1 MALDSTKALP
11 VVAPFRLLDGG
22 RDGSVLQP
30 EETTRIVARHKKNL
44 VFLSPEEVWAFEAA
58 ERLAFVHA
66 ASGRFDIDVS
76 LAEIEA
82 CAFGGSFVRVH
93 RSWLANLTHVKELR
107 AEGGLTQLF
116 VGTRAGEDAKGMCVP
131 VARDLARTVRETLLA
146 SAIGLRRRD

>member
-1 MALDSTKALP
+1 MSDLITLSGIRA
-11 VVAPFRLLDGG
+11 FG
-22 RDGSVLQP
+22 RHGADAGEKDVPQP
-30 EETTRIVARHKKNL
+30 
-44 VFLSPEEVWAFEAA
+44 
-58 ERLAFVHA
+58 
-66 ASGRFDIDVS
+66 FDIDVS